1 MIKKP
6 IFIMMSLLGM
16 ISSSAMAQTNETT
29 EVEQIEMKDSLQE
42 SLNTVVEERN
52 NLETEALYKK
62 IWNDRAKYFNIS
74 YVKQSLSIQDAN
86 CTWNNSIGVALTR
99 GRTYYLHKKP
109 ILGMIKF
116 GIDWS
121 FFDVN
126 FSLYEDKFGFLSGEN
141 GNAYG
146 GNYYN
151 PSEEYNVQERYDDYN
166 DEGAGSA
173 EKMYQAEIGMQIG
186 PSVTINPID
195 HLKVNGYFRVTPSY
209 SMLYY
214 GDEFNGSYGTFF
226 SAGGAVSYKVISI
239 GVEGR
244 WGNTKYNNLV
254 DLGGM
259 LGDDDSE
266 DSMPKSKWKTGS
278 TRFYI
283 SFRF

>member
-6 IFIMMSLLGM
+6 IFMMMALLGM

-29 EVEQIEMKDSLQE
+29 EVEQIEVKDSLQE
-42 SLNTVVEERN
+42 SSNAVVEEQN
-52 NLETEALYKK
+52 DPEALDKK
-62 IWNDRAKYFNIS
+62 IWKDRAKYFNIS
-74 YVKQSLSIQDAN
+74 YVKQSLSMQDAN

-146 GNYYN
+146 NYYN
-151 PSEEYNVQERYDDYN
+151 PSEEYNIQEGYDDYD

-209 SMLYY
+209 SMLYC

-226 SAGGAVSYKVISI
+226 SAGGAVSYKVISLGI
-239 GVEGR
+239 EGR
-244 WGNTKYNNLV
+244 WGNTKYASL
-254 DLGGM
+254 M
-259 LGDDDSE
+259 GDE
-266 DSMPKSKWKTGS
+266 DGESLKCKTGS

>member
-6 IFIMMSLLGM
+6 IFMMMALLGM

-29 EVEQIEMKDSLQE
+29 EVEQIEVKDSLQE
-42 SLNTVVEERN
+42 SSNAVVEEQN
-52 NLETEALYKK
+52 APEAEALDKK
-62 IWNDRAKYFNIS
+62 IWKDRAKYFNIS
-74 YVKQSLSIQDAN
+74 YVKQSLSMQDAN

-146 GNYYN
+146 NYYN
-151 PSEEYNVQERYDDYN
+151 PSEEYNIQEGYDDYD

-195 HLKVNGYFRVTPSY
+195 HLKINGYFRVTPSY
-209 SMLYY
+209 SMLYC

-226 SAGGAVSYKVISI
+226 SAGGAVSYKVISLGI
-239 GVEGR
+239 EGR
-244 WGNTKYNNLV
+244 WGNTKYASL
-254 DLGGM
+254 M
-259 LGDDDSE
+259 GDE
-266 DSMPKSKWKTGS
+266 DGESLKCKTGS

>member
-6 IFIMMSLLGM
+6 IFIMMALLGM

-29 EVEQIEMKDSLQE
+29 EVEQIEVKDSLQE
-42 SLNTVVEERN
+42 SSNAVVEEQN
-52 NLETEALYKK
+52 DPEAEALDKK
-62 IWNDRAKYFNIS
+62 IWKDRAKYFNIS
-74 YVKQSLSIQDAN
+74 YVKQSLSMQDAN

-146 GNYYN
+146 NYYN
-151 PSEEYNVQERYDDYN
+151 PSEEYNIQEGYDDYD

-209 SMLYY
+209 SMLYC

-226 SAGGAVSYKVISI
+226 SAGGAVSYKVISLGI
-239 GVEGR
+239 EGR
-244 WGNTKYNNLV
+244 WGNTKYASL
-254 DLGGM
+254 M
-259 LGDDDSE
+259 GDE
-266 DSMPKSKWKTGS
+266 DGESLKCKTGS

>member
-6 IFIMMSLLGM
+6 IFIMMALLGM

-29 EVEQIEMKDSLQE
+29 EVEQIEVKDSLQE
-42 SLNTVVEERN
+42 SSNAVVEEQN
-52 NLETEALYKK
+52 DPEAEALDKK
-62 IWNDRAKYFNIS
+62 IWKDRAKYFNIS
-74 YVKQSLSIQDAN
+74 YVKQSLSMQDAN

-146 GNYYN
+146 NYYN
-151 PSEEYNVQERYDDYN
+151 PSEEYNIQEGYDDYD
-166 DEGAGSA
+166 DEGLGSA

-209 SMLYY
+209 SMLYC

-226 SAGGAVSYKVISI
+226 SAGGAVSYKVISLGI
-239 GVEGR
+239 EGR
-244 WGNTKYNNLV
+244 WGNTKYASL
-254 DLGGM
+254 M
-259 LGDDDSE
+259 GDE
-266 DSMPKSKWKTGS
+266 DGESLKCKTGS